1 MLSLRPSTLRFLV
14 PCLASMCLVIAALAS
29 AAGASTTTT
38 PCSLFAS
45 PSGSDVG
52 GDGSSGSPFASLV
65 KLDSSLAPGQTGC
78 LESGT
83 YGSQSTEFDLYKNG
97 TATGQIT
104 ITAAPGATVQV
115 DGFIDL
121 YGSYTT
127 LSGLTIDGSNTLDA
141 QPPPLPS
148 CPLVRSEAVQI
159 NGSHDVF
166 ENNDYYQ
173 SVAGLRGTAIGVGWN
188 GPADYTI
195 IRYNRIHDVGACGA
209 LDHMIY
215 LAAGTGTQIYD
226 NWMWNDPNG
235 FGVQIYP
242 GANGAHIFDNVID
255 AVGSGFA
262 VGGTSATSNNT
273 IDHNVVTNSTG
284 LSRSGTTGVAILDW
298 WPGTPGTGNTFDNN
312 DCFNNPAGVSQAAAV
327 TQSGN
332 ITTNPD
338 MVNPAQHEYQINAT
352 SPVASWGLWDGS
364 NSDTSTLAT
373 ATTTTPTNTTPNTTP
388 TTTTPTTT
396 TPTATTPTTTTPTT
410 TAPATNP
417 PGTRK
422 HRRGKPRTPSRVIK
436 ARSVKASA
444 AAARARERR
453 GHRRPAH

>member
-1 MLSLRPSTLRFLV
+1 
-14 PCLASMCLVIAALAS
+14 
-29 AAGASTTTT
+29 
-38 PCSLFAS
+38 
-45 PSGSDVG
+45 
-52 GDGSSGSPFASLV
+52 V

-338 MVNPAQHEYQINAT
+338 MVNPAQHEYAPT
-352 SPVASWGLWDGS
+352 SGSPVAGWRLWS
-364 NSDTSTLAT
+364 
-373 ATTTTPTNTTPNTTP
+373 
-388 TTTTPTTT
+388 
-396 TPTATTPTTTTPTT
+396 
-410 TAPATNP
+410 
-417 PGTRK
+417 
-422 HRRGKPRTPSRVIK
+422 GK
-436 ARSVKASA
+436 
-444 AAARARERR
+444 
-453 GHRRPAH
+453 